1 MSNVE
6 IGIRESGFGTSRT
19 IDGKPAAPPP
29 RIPNPES
36 RIEQAF
42 ARAKAENR
50 AALIPYVT
58 LGWPELGD
66 TERLVPAII
75 AGGGDIIEIGLPF
88 SDPIA
93 DGPTIQR
100 TNQKALENGV
110 TPTYG
115 LEVARRLRAN
125 GVEAPL
131 LFMGYYNPVF
141 SYGLTEFAAA
151 CADAGIDGLIIPDL
165 PPEESDPLL
174 DACLAN
180 GLNLIY
186 LIAPTST
193 PERVE
198 AVIERANGF
207 VYLISLTGV
216 TGARSELSANLA
228 EYVARVRRETDLPLV
243 IGFGISTRA
252 HVEQVEPL
260 FDGIVCASALLNRLD
275 GVPSDELPRVA
286 REFVEGL
293 RGT

>member
-1 MSNVE
+1 MTISTNTQ
-6 IGIRESGFGTSRT
+6 STASRVT
-19 IDGKPAAPPP
+19 RHA
-29 RIPNPES
+29 S

-50 AALIPYVT
+50 AALMPFVT

-66 TERLVPAII
+66 TERLIPAVLE
-75 AGGGDIIEIGLPF
+75 AGGDMIEIGIPF

-93 DGPTIQR
+93 DGPTIQK

-110 TPTYG
+110 TAAYG
-115 LEVARRLRAN
+115 LEVVKRLRGS

-131 LFMGYYNPVF
+131 LFMGYYNPIF
-141 SYGLTEFAAA
+141 SYGLQEFAAA
-151 CADAGIDGLIIPDL
+151 CADAGVDGLIVPDL

-174 DACLAN
+174 DACRDH

-193 PERVE
+193 PERLD
-198 AVIERANGF
+198 AVVERASGF
-207 VYLISLTGV
+207 IYLVSLTGV
-216 TGARSELSANLA
+216 TGARSDLAANLA
-228 EYVARVRRETDLPLV
+228 DYIARVRGKTDLPLA

-260 FDGIVCASALLNRLD
+260 VDGVISASALLNRLD
-275 GVPSDELPRVA
+275 GVASEDLPRVA
-286 REFVEGL
+286 REFVRELSGK
-293 RGT
+293 

>member
-1 MSNVE
+1 MSTT
-6 IGIRESGFGTSRT
+6 ESTRT
-19 IDGKPAAPPP
+19 AQQPATG
-29 RIPNPES
+29 RSES
-36 RIEQAF
+36 RIAATF
-42 ARAKAENR
+42 ARTKAENR
-50 AALIPYVT
+50 AAFIPYVT

-75 AGGGDIIEIGLPF
+75 EGGGDIIEIGLPF

-100 TNQKALENGV
+100 ANQKALDNGV

-115 LEVARRLRAN
+115 LEVARKLRAN

-131 LFMGYYNPVF
+131 VFMGYYNPVF
-141 SYGLTEFAAA
+141 SYGLQEFAAA

-180 GLNLIY
+180 GINLIY

-198 AVIERANGF
+198 AVIKRANGF
-207 VYLISLTGV
+207 VYLVSLTGV

-228 EYVARVRRETDLPLV
+228 EYVARVRGKTDLPLV
-243 IGFGISTRA
+243 VGFGISTRA

-260 FDGIVCASALLNRLD
+260 FDGIVCASALLNTLD
-275 GVPSDELPRVA
+275 GVPSEELTQVA
-286 REFVEGL
+286 KSFVEGL

>member
-1 MSNVE
+1 MSKLEVGTRDVGRGTRIVGDE
-6 IGIRESGFGTSRT
+6 IQPT
-19 IDGKPAAPPP
+19 PA
-29 RIPNPES
+29 S
-36 RIEQAF
+36 RIAAAF

-50 AALIPYVT
+50 AALMPYVT

-75 AGGGDIIEIGLPF
+75 AGGGDILEIGLPF

-100 TNQKALENGV
+100 ANQQALENGV
-110 TPTYG
+110 TPAYG
-115 LEVARRLRAN
+115 LEVARRLRDG

-141 SYGLTEFAAA
+141 SYGLQEFAAA
-151 CADAGIDGLIIPDL
+151 CAAAGIDGLIIPDL

-193 PERVE
+193 PERVD
-198 AVIERANGF
+198 AVVQRANGF
-207 VYLISLTGV
+207 IYLISLTGV
-216 TGARSELSANLA
+216 TGARSSLAANLA
-228 EYVARVRRETDLPLV
+228 EYVARVRGKTDLPLV

-260 FDGIVCASALLNRLD
+260 FDGIVCASAMLDALD
-275 GVPSDELPRVA
+275 GVASDELPQVA
-286 REFVEGL
+286 REFVEG
-293 RGT
+293 

>member
-1 MSNVE
+1 MSTTE
-6 IGIRESGFGTSRT
+6 TTRT
-19 IDGKPAAPPP
+19 QHAA
-29 RIPNPES
+29 RSTQHS
-36 RIEQAF
+36 RIAQAF
-42 ARAKAENR
+42 SRAKAENR
-50 AALIPYVT
+50 AALMPFVT
-58 LGWPELGD
+58 LGWPELSD
-66 TERLVPAII
+66 TERLVPALI
-75 AGGGDIIEIGLPF
+75 AGGGDMIELGLPF

-93 DGPTIQR
+93 DGPTIQK
-100 TNQKALENGV
+100 TNQRALENGV
-110 TPTYG
+110 TTTYG
-115 LEVARRLRAN
+115 LEVARRLRAS

-141 SYGLTEFAAA
+141 SYGLQEFAAA

-174 DACLAN
+174 DACREH

-193 PERVE
+193 PERVD

-207 VYLISLTGV
+207 IYIVSLTGV
-216 TGARSELSANLA
+216 TGARSNLSANLA
-228 EYVARVRRETDLPLV
+228 DYIARVRGKTDLPLA

-260 FDGIVCASALLNRLD
+260 VDGVISASALLNTLD
-275 GVPSDELPRVA
+275 GVPSDDLPRVA

-293 RGT
+293 RGK

>member
-1 MSNVE
+1 MSTTQ
-6 IGIRESGFGTSRT
+6 STQT
-19 IDGKPAAPPP
+19 QHAAHSTQH
-29 RIPNPES
+29 S
-36 RIEQAF
+36 RIAAAF
-42 ARAKAENR
+42 ARAKVENR
-50 AALIPYVT
+50 AALMPFVT

-66 TERLVPAII
+66 TERLVPALIE
-75 AGGGDIIEIGLPF
+75 GGGDMIEIGLPF

-93 DGPTIQR
+93 DGPTIQK
-100 TNQKALENGV
+100 TNQKALANGV
-110 TPTYG
+110 TPAYG
-115 LEVARRLRAN
+115 LEVARRLRAS

-141 SYGLTEFAAA
+141 SYGLQEFTAA

-174 DACLAN
+174 DACRTN

-193 PERVE
+193 PERVD

-207 VYLISLTGV
+207 IYLVSLTGV
-216 TGARSELSANLA
+216 TGARSDLAANLA
-228 EYVARVRRETDLPLV
+228 EYIARVRGKTDLPLA

-252 HVEQVEPL
+252 HVVQVEPL
-260 FDGIVCASALLNRLD
+260 VDGIISASALLNTLD
-275 GVPSDELPRVA
+275 GVASEDLPRVA